1 MLNRRSDLRLSPGSV
16 SSTLEE
22 GVRRRICVYDC
33 RNDRE
38 VKSESLEAT
47 GVDFNEFLQDLQ
59 KTFSIDPHETFVLA
73 ATDRTVLDFN
83 KFEELQDGSTL
94 HLLKQE
100 DQALPAATQ
109 ERIDFTPHYNTLI
122 ESGKHEYS
130 TCEGKKPFSYAL
142 AELIDNAL
150 SATVK
155 NDGARSIEIRMLL
168 DETLGKPAVIVLD
181 NGCGM
186 SPEDLNDW
194 AKYRLCKFKRKK
206 TTAGEAYV
214 RPDPVPRSLNSD
226 ISYFGVGGKHS
237 VFYIG
242 ESARMISKK
251 RGSPD
256 VHELTLSK
264 EDFQNKEKNKE
275 DVFSTVITN
284 RRPGDSSHVTKD
296 DERFLKALIR
306 EERTRESFT
315 AVIITEVQPE
325 HIDFMKDKFKVL
337 TRQLAHIYHYYI
349 HGLNGN
355 SMRSSSSNQ
364 DNSPMVDIQV
374 TLREKPPRLPSVMNL
389 REVEDDM
396 QSLYI
401 NSATDTFEFRA
412 STQDNSGKVEG
423 IIRYH
428 PFLYDRE
435 TYPQDPDANEDS
447 EDNEVSNDDESGVA
461 HQARPK
467 RSIFDFFWNGRLIP
481 KTGSFEFDWCTP
493 KGSKVPAECYSRFS
507 GALFTND
514 AFKVTTNKLS
524 FVDLEL
530 TLKNKDIIFTR
541 VENGKNRRKVDIRRD
556 FTDWLQTCHNKHDK
570 QIKFV
575 DYKETITRE
584 DMPKKM
590 QQPWETF
597 SSIEWDGR
605 IYKTG
610 QLVKSLKTRSNL
622 YGTILRFLLYGKTE
636 KTNGSV
642 FATGG
647 QVELVLEPKALHD
660 KNKIISISKIDKTAT
675 EEAILK
681 HIESDSAKL
690 PDKLRVEWPEGN
702 PWKQNTGYPAGTQLG
717 PLKVEILDKNGVSM
731 ARMPKGEQGPGKTL
745 VIQLKIVREDSDDD
759 VTFVARYSLK
769 WAFWFKKNAGLTV
782 LGKYTLTL
790 SSMIQENNKT
800 VIGDKELPSY
810 KLSFSITEGIA
821 QKFVIGA
828 SMSPT
833 IHVGVP
839 FDIPLQIKDAY
850 DHSTRPPPDLKPVL
864 KCSELELS
872 FEKTDT
878 RGSTFTIKGVRARGK
893 VQDYQQIKT
902 YDLNVTL
909 PGLKEDTQMIKISP
923 LPGKPHSLHVK
934 PEDEP
939 VTVENGDTVKFNVE
953 VHDEAGN
960 ITAYPK
966 QIVQCKVDGLP
977 FKAIDCSSTGAGQL
991 ETEPINLKIIHGE
1004 PQMLKAE
1011 FQIPNKKNIATVV
1024 RELKV
1029 VPSRRVLRMEL
1040 GSVDDENL
1048 VLKNY
1053 EKIEWLAG
1061 SSLENLFFKLFD
1073 EAGREVSLSPEIA
1086 SKIKVTWTA
1095 DENLEDLLQGRLP
1108 DLQVPTQAHREQRYQ
1123 VSYQDQSVSFSFYIT
1138 PHPDEPSKMKVTLP
1152 TKNPVKLGET
1162 MSGITLELLD
1172 QYDNVTPTLT
1182 PTCVDHMKV
1191 EAEGLDQSAINFVFE
1206 ESSSSVLVTGV
1217 RFQSGSLGARELCF
1231 TYMSFEVRVIV
1242 KMTNGDPAKLEL
1254 VSGPEM
1260 PLQLFNDNGIA
1271 TPFVIQLY
1279 DEWGNPCPDQRVSVE
1294 LRSSPPALKVMS
1306 PVASMPV
1313 NAKGTV
1319 SFTVNR
1325 VSGPKG
1331 YYQLEFMGFF
1341 NKKPIPGPSVNLI
1354 VIPDP
1359 HKPVRLSVQYDTAAK
1374 FTAGGKFTAFA
1385 VTVESEDGS
1394 QMTTFNPAAASML
1407 LWKGAS
1413 SGGIPPQTA
1422 TELKCSK
1429 PMENENKDCFH
1440 FRDKDIP
1447 QPIGEYTI
1455 QFSLRL
1461 GREKVLYSPEM
1472 KIKVEANQPV
1482 KLGPKAQPTPPV
1494 VSYSKDISSRT
1505 LVQNLTLFVMDSY
1518 GNPAGQNL
1526 NGEVLVSIRDSQN
1539 AERRRNLP
1547 RFDGK
1552 ASRCVISLVD
1562 GKAHIDRLTIM
1573 ENSPGYNGNSYTLLF
1588 EPDVQS
1594 VPLTPFTLP
1603 FHFFNDAENQ
1613 RKMSEL
1619 SKKTVDLNKAIDVYK
1634 TIFTKYDTLLP
1645 MLNDQWLDTCKKE
1658 AEQRKK
1664 LINSR
1669 VISAQHVTLQSIG
1682 RLIVEKNKEVERIF
1696 NTPRR
1701 VYPHRDQFKE
1711 LPDVLGMVGHLA
1723 FISDDSEARVISWH
1737 LRGDMRC
1744 VVTKTREAAQ
1754 RIYHNTQGQQEV
1766 LPLTSVYVAQVNGPL
1781 PHLRNGRLLFEPR
1794 GNPVFAR
1801 DLLKYPSDQHHQ
1813 SCATV
1818 FKNFLANTI
1827 LIDDLDSGNH
1837 YREMVVQGGSQCPT
1851 ILTRQGDR
1859 ISGRGKFGG
1868 SQNSAPSNLPDV
1880 FGAPLPQE
1888 YFTLKEQIELLRQYW
1903 IVVQKRDK
1911 AEKDFQDQS
1920 NKQKS
1925 PEVLKQKQDMDEK
1938 IKELDEINRQIE
1950 SSRLG
1955 PVKRPGA
1962 GEPSGIHTKRG
1973 KPAS

>member
-1 MLNRRSDLRLSPGSV
+1 MSNRRSDPRLSAGSV
-16 SSTLEE
+16 SSWAQD
-22 GVRRRICVYDC
+22 GVGRRVSVYDY
-33 RNDRE
+33 RNE
-38 VKSESLEAT
+38 VTSECVEVT
-47 GVDFNEFLQDLQ
+47 GLDFNDFLQDLHQ
-59 KTFSIDPHETFVLA
+59 TFSIDRHETFVLA

-94 HLLKQE
+94 YLLKQE
-100 DQALPAATQ
+100 DQALPAAAQ
-109 ERIDFTPHYNTLI
+109 ERINFTPHYNTLI

-206 TTAGEAYV
+206 TTASEAYV

-275 DVFSTVITN
+275 DVFSTFITH
-284 RRPGDSSHVTKD
+284 RRPGDFSHVTKN

-306 EERTRESFT
+306 EEKTRESFT

-374 TLREKPPRLPSVMNL
+374 TLREKPPRLPRVMNL
-389 REVEDDM
+389 KEVEDDM

-435 TYPQDPDANEDS
+435 TYPQDPDADEDS
-447 EDNEVSNDDESGVA
+447 EDNEVSNDDESGVV
-461 HQARPK
+461 HQTRRK
-467 RSIFDFFWNGRLIP
+467 RSIFEFFWNGRLIP
-481 KTGSFEFDWCTP
+481 KNGYFEFDWCTP
-493 KGSKVPAECYSRFS
+493 KGSKPPAECYNRFS

-514 AFKVTTNKLS
+514 AFKVTTNKMS

-530 TLKNKDIIFTR
+530 TLKNKNIIFTR
-541 VENGKNRRKVDIRRD
+541 VENGKNLRKVDIRKD
-556 FTDWLQTCHNKHDK
+556 FTDWLQTCHDKHDK

-575 DYKETITRE
+575 DYQGTIKRE
-584 DMPKKM
+584 DLPKKM
-590 QQPWETF
+590 QDSWEIF

-610 QLVKSLKTRSNL
+610 QLVKSLKTGSNL
-622 YGTILRFLLYGKTE
+622 YGTILRFLRHGNTE
-636 KTNGSV
+636 KKNGSV

-660 KNKIISISKIDKTAT
+660 KNKIIPISKIDKTAT

-717 PLKVEILDKNGVSM
+717 PLKVEILDKNGVPM
-731 ARMPKGEQGPGKTL
+731 ARMPKGEQGLGKNL
-745 VIQLKIVREDSDDD
+745 VIQLKIVCEDSDNDM
-759 VTFVARYSLK
+759 TFVAPHATK
-769 WAFWFKKNAGLTV
+769 WAFWFKKNECLTE

-790 SSMIQENNKT
+790 SSMIQESRMT

-833 IHVGVP
+833 IHIGVP

-850 DHSTRPPPDLKPVL
+850 DHSTPPPPDLKPVL
-864 KCSELELS
+864 TCSELELS

-893 VQDYQQIKT
+893 VRDYQQIKT

-909 PGLKEDTQMIKISP
+909 PGLKEDTLMIKISP
-923 LPGKPHSLHVK
+923 LPGNPHSLHVK

-939 VTVENGDTVKFNVE
+939 ITVENGHTVKFNVE

-960 ITAYPK
+960 ITASPK
-966 QIVQCKVDGLP
+966 QIVRCKVDGLP
-977 FKAIDCSSTGAGQL
+977 FKATDCSTGVGQL

-1011 FQIPNKKNIATVV
+1011 FVMPSKKNIATVV

-1048 VLKNY
+1048 VLKNN

-1123 VSYQDQSVSFSFYIT
+1123 VSYQDQSVSFSFYII
-1138 PHPDEPSKMKVTLP
+1138 PHPDEPSKMKATLP

-1182 PTCVDHMKV
+1182 PICVDHMKV
-1191 EAEGLDQSAINFVFE
+1191 EAEGLDQSAINFVFK

-1271 TPFVIQLY
+1271 TPFVIQLR

-1306 PVASMPV
+1306 PVASMHV
-1313 NAKGTV
+1313 NAEGTV
-1319 SFTVNR
+1319 SFTVNS

-1331 YYQLEFMGFF
+1331 YYQLEFIGSF
-1341 NKKPIPGPSVNLI
+1341 NKKPIPGPSVNLA

-1359 HKPVRLSVQYDTAAK
+1359 HKPVRLSVRYDTAAK
-1374 FTAGGKFTAFA
+1374 FAAGGKFPAFA
-1385 VTVESEDGS
+1385 VTVESEEGS
-1394 QMTTFNPAAASML
+1394 PMTTFNPAAASML
-1407 LWKGAS
+1407 LRNGAS
-1413 SGGIPPQTA
+1413 SGGIPPPTT

-1447 QPIGEYTI
+1447 QHIGEYSI

-1461 GREKVLYSPEM
+1461 GGEKVLYSPEM

-1482 KLGPKAQPTPPV
+1482 KLGPKSQPTPPV

-1539 AERRRNLP
+1539 EEKRRNLP
-1547 RFDGK
+1547 QFDGK
-1552 ASRCVISLVD
+1552 ASSCMISLVD

-1573 ENSPGYNGNSYTLLF
+1573 ENSPGYNSSSYTLLF
-1588 EPDVQS
+1588 EPVVQS

-1619 SKKTVDLNKAIDVYK
+1619 SKKKVKLNEEIAVYK
-1634 TIFTKYDTLLP
+1634 KVFTAHDSLLP
-1645 MLNDQWLDTCKKE
+1645 MLNNQRLDTCKKE

-1664 LINSR
+1664 LINR
-1669 VISAQHVTLQSIG
+1669 QVILAQHVTLQSLN
-1682 RLIVEKNKEVERIF
+1682 RLIAEKNKEMERIF
-1696 NTPRR
+1696 RTPRR

-1754 RIYHNTQGQQEV
+1754 RIHRDTHGQQEV
-1766 LPLTSVYVAQVNGPL
+1766 LPLTSVYVAQNKGLL

-1794 GNPVFAR
+1794 GNPKFAR
-1801 DLLKYPSDQHHQ
+1801 ELLTYPGDQDQQ
-1813 SCATV
+1813 SCVTV

-1859 ISGRGKFGG
+1859 ISGKGKFGG
-1868 SQNSAPSNLPDV
+1868 SQNSAPSNMLDV
-1880 FGAPLPQE
+1880 FGAPIPQE
-1888 YFTLKEQIELLRQYW
+1888 YFTLKEQIELLRQYG
-1903 IVVQKRDK
+1903 IVVQKRDE
-1911 AEKDFQDQS
+1911 AEKDYQDLL

-1925 PEVLKQKQDMDEK
+1925 PEALKQKQEMDEK
-1938 IKELDEINRQIE
+1938 IKELDEINRHIE

-1955 PVKRPGA
+1955 PVKRPGDA
-1962 GEPSGIHTKRG
+1962 GEPSGIHTKRA